1 MYSLKSL
8 VSDQEKNEQIDKL
21 KAKLVDKKQIE
32 NCISILGV
40 IKKAKDIQSSAMN
53 QTSFNDY
60 FECLFKNTQIEICQ
74 NAIVSKKD
82 EVYNVQQKNV
92 ALSPH
97 DEKEL
102 STIFTR
108 TLHLGDILTEIFFW
122 FN

>member
-8 VSDQEKNEQIDKL
+8 VSDQEKNEQVDKL
-21 KAKLVDKKQIE
+21 KAKLVDKKQME
-32 NCISILGV
+32 NFISNLGV
-40 IKKAKDIQSSAMN
+40 IKKAKGIQSSAMN

-60 FECLFKNTQIEICQ
+60 FECLFKNTQIEIWQ

-108 TLHLGDILTEIFFW
+108 TLYLGDILTEIFFW